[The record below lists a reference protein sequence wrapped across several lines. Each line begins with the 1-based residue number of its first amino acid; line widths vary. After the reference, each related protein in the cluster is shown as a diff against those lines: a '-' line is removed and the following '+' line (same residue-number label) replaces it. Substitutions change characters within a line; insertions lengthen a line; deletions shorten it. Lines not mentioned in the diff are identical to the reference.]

1 METTAGYVEE
11 KEQQSSHFSI
21 RVNAVG
27 ASDLSTKT
35 A

>member
-1 METTAGYVEE
+1 METIAGYAEE
-11 KEQQSSHFSI
+11 KEQQSSHCFT
-21 RVNAVG
+21 RANAVG